1 MALNYK
7 KDKQTFGLK
16 LSPYIIFLKQHLFPT
31 ASQIICQQKNRL
43 LQQSPAT
50 KMIAGLCLLKKYY

>member
-31 ASQIICQQKNRL
+31 ASQIICQQKK
-43 LQQSPAT
+43 QTITT
-50 KMIAGLCLLKKYY
+50 KSGNQNDCRTLPIE